1 MCQKTLEGF
10 LSPAFY
16 LTVPIDRPE
25 DNSIYI
31 NNQSADAGSL
41 YTTMAH
47 EGYPGH
53 MYQTNYFN
61 QHNTCNLRNV
71 LDFQGYVE
79 GWGTYAEY
87 YAYTLDHG
95 MEEQVGELLQ
105 HNAAFTLALY
115 ALLDINIHYEGWD
128 MDQVNDYLTMYFQI
142 DDPSVISS
150 IYYEVVENPSN
161 YLSYYTGY
169 LEFLNMRE
177 EAQQRLGAN
186 FSLLEFN
193 RFLLDIG
200 PAPFSVIRN
209 YFTQW
214 LMQNGSSN

>member
-1 MCQKTLEGF
+1 
-10 LSPAFY
+10 
-16 LTVPIDRPE
+16 
-25 DNSIYI
+25 
-31 NNQSADAGSL
+31 
-41 YTTMAH
+41 
-47 EGYPGH
+47 
-53 MYQTNYFN
+53 
-61 QHNTCNLRNV
+61 
-71 LDFQGYVE
+71 
-79 GWGTYAEY
+79 
-87 YAYTLDHG
+87 

-169 LEFLNMRE
+169 LAFLNMSE

-186 FSLLEFN
+186 FSLLDFN

-200 PAPFSVIRN
+200 PAPFRVIRH

-214 LMQNGSSN
+214 LIQNGSSN

>member
-1 MCQKTLEGF
+1 
-10 LSPAFY
+10 
-16 LTVPIDRPE
+16 
-25 DNSIYI
+25 
-31 NNQSADAGSL
+31 
-41 YTTMAH
+41 
-47 EGYPGH
+47 
-53 MYQTNYFN
+53 
-61 QHNTCNLRNV
+61 
-71 LDFQGYVE
+71 
-79 GWGTYAEY
+79 
-87 YAYTLDHG
+87 

-209 YFTQW
+209 YITQW
-214 LMQNGSSN
+214 LIQNGSSN